1 MEVKVFGED
10 LNKAVKV
17 LKRKL
22 QQDGLYRELRNRR
35 FYEKPS
41 ARKRRKAKESERRL
55 RKKQKRLQ
63 QRR

>member
-1 MEVKVFGED
+1 MEIKVFGDD
-10 LNKAVKV
+10 LNKAVKI
-17 LKRKL
+17 LKKKL

-41 ARKRRKAKESERRL
+41 ARKRRKAKEAEKRL
-55 RKKQKRLQ
+55 RKKQRRM